1 MADASRPGCVAR
13 RSHTTGIVASR
24 ALRAGRLGHLGAS
37 SNLCPRPLRS
47 GKTRLEEDR
56 PLKTDT
62 ADSPAPSFAPFAVNN
77 VRMFI
82 AFRVFFNCRF
92 YYPVFTVL
100 FLDFGLSV
108 AQFSMLN
115 AVWAATIVVAEVPS
129 GALADI
135 VGRRRLLVFAAF
147 SMLVEMA
154 ILALAP
160 RGNIAMLFSFFLVN
174 RVLSGLAEAAASGAD
189 EAIAYDALQAR
200 GMAEQW
206 GRVLAIEMRLRSAMF
221 ILAMT
226 VGAAVYDPDL
236 MTRVVSALGS
246 DRSLGQN
253 ETLRFPIYL
262 TLVMALFALLA
273 AWRLDEIRPDSP
285 ASGLDGQRLGGSAVE
300 AFKLTLDS
308 GRWILLTPFVLAVIL
323 YGMLFDGILRMV
335 ITLGSQYYRMV
346 QLPESSYGILGS
358 VTALAGL
365 FIPRMALRI
374 ALHRSPAFCL
384 VSTAATALAGLSGM
398 AFFWP
403 YLGLVPALV
412 AFCALFM
419 VGFYVSYFV
428 HRQTPSTRRATVLSF
443 KGLACNLSYG
453 LIGIGYAGLLEVKN
467 KGGEIAGIDT
477 SMVENQVFKDTFIGF
492 PFSLAAGLTLITAGI
507 LILRAR
513 RR

>member
-1 MADASRPGCVAR
+1 M
-13 RSHTTGIVASR
+13 
-24 ALRAGRLGHLGAS
+24 
-37 SNLCPRPLRS
+37 RS
-47 GKTRLEEDR
+47 GKTLQEEGR
-56 PLKTDT
+56 KLKTEA
-62 ADSPAPSFAPFAVNN
+62 ADPPAPSGSPLAVNN
-77 VRMFI
+77 VRLFI

-92 YYPVFTVL
+92 YYPIFTVL

-108 AQFSMLN
+108 AQFSILN
-115 AVWAATIVVAEVPS
+115 AVWAATVVVAEVPS

-147 SMLVEMA
+147 SMLVEMG

-160 RGNIAMLFSFFLVN
+160 QGDVSVLFGFFLVN
-174 RVLSGLAEAAASGAD
+174 RVFSGLAEAAASGAD
-189 EAIAYDALQAR
+189 EAIAYDALQTR

-206 GRVLAIEMRLRSAMF
+206 GRVLDIEMRLRSTMF
-221 ILAMT
+221 IIAMT

-236 MTRVVSALGS
+236 MTRIVAALGS
-246 DRSLGQN
+246 TRMLSQN

-262 TLVMALFALLA
+262 TFVMALFALLA
-273 AWRLDEIRPDSP
+273 AWRLDEIRPDSA
-285 ASGLDGQRLGGSAVE
+285 ASGLDEQRPGGSALA
-300 AFKLTLDS
+300 AFRLTLDS
-308 GRWILLTPFVLAVIL
+308 GRWILLTPFVLVVIL
-323 YGMLFDGILRMV
+323 YNMLFDGILRMV

-365 FIPRMALRI
+365 FVPRLALAI
-374 ALHRSPAFCL
+374 ARRRSPVFCL
-384 VSTAATALAGLSGM
+384 GSTAAVALAGLSGM

-428 HRQTPSTRRATVLSF
+428 HQQTTSTRRATVLSF

-453 LIGIGYAGLLEVKN
+453 LIGIGYAGLLEAKKKAV
-467 KGGEIAGIDT
+467 EISEINA
-477 SMVENQVFKDTFIGF
+477 SAVENLVFRETFSGF
-492 PFSLAAGLTLITAGI
+492 PLALAAGLTLITAGV
-507 LILRAR
+507 LVLRTR